1 MIKKQLT
8 ILIPILIGSLVF
20 AQKEKEKSP
29 SAKEVLKELSEKS
42 CKCIDSI
49 DGYNKTKDVIN
60 KEISSCI
67 EQNVLVYSMA
77 KTFEKT
83 TADIESGKIK
93 DQKVNVTINSNPESY
108 QYKQAYFEIETDVMA
123 NCTRLRDLTSAAES
137 KHDLLS
143 KDPIALE
150 FYNKAIDA
158 SEKEDWKEAINNYE
172 QALKKDPKF
181 IYAWDNLGI
190 CYRRIGEYDKA
201 LDAYKKSL
209 KVDPKGKMPLQ
220 NIPIAYIHK
229 KEYSKAINAY
239 LELDKIYPNDAEV
252 YYGIGQ
258 VYYDHLKDNEKALD
272 YIAKA
277 YNIYTTQKSP
287 YRSDAEAIIGYVYK
301 KMKDEGKADKFKEI
315 LKKNNIR
322 FE

>member
-1 MIKKQLT
+1 MIKKRLT
-8 ILIPILIGSLVF
+8 ILIPIFICSLVF
-20 AQKEKEKSP
+20 AQNEKSP
-29 SAKEVLKELSEKS
+29 SAKEVLQEISEKS

-49 DGYNKTKDVIN
+49 NGYNKTKDLVN

-67 EQNVLVYSMA
+67 DKNVLIYSMS

-83 TADIESGKIK
+83 DADIKSGKIK
-93 DQKVNVTINSNPESY
+93 DKKVNVTINSNPESDD
-108 QYKQAYFEIETDVMA
+108 YKQAYFEIETDLMDHCA
-123 NCTRLRDLTSAAES
+123 TLRGLTSSAES

-143 KDPIALE
+143 KDPVALD

-158 SEKEDWKEAINNYE
+158 SEKEDWKEAIKNYE

-190 CYRRIGEYDKA
+190 CYRRLGEYDKA
-201 LDAYKKSL
+201 IDAYKKSL
-209 KVDPKGKMPLQ
+209 TLDPKGKMPLQ
-220 NIPIAYIHK
+220 NIPIAYVHK
-229 KEYSKAINAY
+229 KEYEKAINAY
-239 LELDKIYPNDAEV
+239 LDLDKVYPNDAEV

-287 YRSDAEAIIGYVYK
+287 YRTDAEAIIGFIYK
-301 KMKDEGKADKFKEI
+301 KMKDENKTDKFKEI
-315 LKKNNIR
+315 LKNNSIR
-322 FE
+322 LE